1 MFNGRFMKNI
11 CCILLMFML
20 CMPSCKHT
28 LPPDIWE
35 KETMIE
41 FIVEA
46 QLVEAKVLTSD
57 LPKKQRDS
65 LYTRCYEE
73 LFAYYNTNQV
83 IWQKNIDYYRD
94 KPEEMDDIYK
104 EVVLRLTLLESTV
117 QQQLPNGEILKSR
130 DSLKLRRSL
139 RLRDSI
145 ARNNE

>member
-20 CMPSCKHT
+20 FLPSCKHT

-35 KETMIE
+35 KETMVE
-41 FIVEA
+41 FLVEA
-46 QLVEAKVLTSD
+46 QLVEAKVSTSD

-65 LYTRCYEE
+65 LYTRYYEE
-73 LFAYYNTNQV
+73 LFAYYNTNHE

-117 QQQLPNGEILKSR
+117 QQKQQPNPEILKRR
-130 DSLKLRRSL
+130 DSLKLRIPL
-139 RLRDSI
+139 QK
-145 ARNNE
+145 E